1 MSSQQMQNEWT
12 RLWKGVREDSSPETS
27 ARVRLKG
34 QDQAEKA
41 TVQLQVERG
50 EESAG
55 EGNEI
60 AERHYK
66 QGDLDGKGTMRD
78 VQGFDRLGST
88 IVGRRNTCV
97 IRR

>member
-1 MSSQQMQNEWT
+1 MQNERT
-12 RLWKGVREDSSPETS
+12 RPWKGVREDSSPETS
-27 ARVRLKG
+27 VRVRLKG

-60 AERHYK
+60 AERHYIVE

-88 IVGRRNTCV
+88 IVSRRNTCV